1 MDFSDPHARWVM
13 TWAVIALCAI
23 VAIYYFVVRKLGKSA
38 QEKSP
43 QPAAENTTRP
53 Q

>member
-1 MDFSDPHARWVM
+1 MDFSEPHVRWVM

-38 QEKSP
+38 KEKDP
-43 QPAAENTTRP
+43 QPAAKS
-53 Q
+53 